1 MARSTRNT
9 RAVGAVLSTY
19 TGAERALVESALDDA
34 RLSRRRAWTGR
45 LAGRRC
51 RH

>member
-1 MARSTRNT
+1 MARTSRNS
-9 RAVGAVLSTY
+9 RDVVAVLSTY
-19 TGAERALVESALDDA
+19 AGAERALVESALDDA

-45 LAGRRC
+45 LAGHRG